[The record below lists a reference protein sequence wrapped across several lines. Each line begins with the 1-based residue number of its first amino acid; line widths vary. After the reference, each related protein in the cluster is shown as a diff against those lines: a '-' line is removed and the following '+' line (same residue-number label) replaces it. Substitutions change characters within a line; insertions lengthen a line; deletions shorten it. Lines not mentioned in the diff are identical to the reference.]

1 MQHGSRIDAG
11 LKYFL
16 ATALMERDGKD
27 TKEVLNVMYSKELS
41 EARSF

>member
-1 MQHGSRIDAG
+1 
-11 LKYFL
+11 
-16 ATALMERDGKD
+16 MERDGKD